1 MLFKNLNK
9 REKNLA
15 VATLL
20 IVSSA
25 LLYKFIID
33 PLFSGWIN
41 LNDEIESKI
50 NILKKDSNVLSRYKI
65 MEAEYAE
72 LSKYVKSAK
81 GEKADAADILNYI
94 ENVSR
99 NDSCRIVN
107 IKPIGT
113 RNLSSYKEV
122 LIDITAEA
130 TMEQFSK
137 FLYDIENPEDMMLR
151 VKQFNIN
158 SRSGQAGIL
167 KGTFLVS
174 KILMD

>member
-1 MLFKNLNK
+1 MFKNLNK
-9 REKNLA
+9 REKNLLG
-15 VATLL
+15 ATLL
-20 IVSSA
+20 VVSSA

-33 PLFSGWIN
+33 PIFSRWVN

-50 NILKKDSNVLSRYKI
+50 NILKKDSGILSKYKI
-65 MEAEYAE
+65 LEAEYAE

-81 GEKADAADILNYI
+81 GEKADASDILSYV
-94 ENVSR
+94 ENISK
-99 NDSCRIVN
+99 NDSCCIVN

-122 LIDITAEA
+122 LIDITVEA

-137 FLYDIENPEDMMLR
+137 FLYDIENSKNMLLR

-158 SRSGQAGIL
+158 SKTGQAGTL